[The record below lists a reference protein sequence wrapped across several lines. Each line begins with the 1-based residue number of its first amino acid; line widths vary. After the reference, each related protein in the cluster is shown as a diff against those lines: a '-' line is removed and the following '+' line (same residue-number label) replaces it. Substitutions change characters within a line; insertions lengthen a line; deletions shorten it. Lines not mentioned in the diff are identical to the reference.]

1 MMGAMDDLPEIAQP
15 PIDVDVLAV
24 GGVRLSA
31 TLQPVES
38 KHGALVRDLHPAVA
52 RRLAIQLLEAAEQAD
67 LQRPRY
73 Q

>member
-1 MMGAMDDLPEIAQP
+1 MPAGF
-15 PIDVDVLAV
+15 
-24 GGVRLSA
+24 VRLEGNLDQ
-31 TLQPVES
+31 TEM
-38 KHGALVRDLHPAVA
+38 KHGALVRDIHPAVA